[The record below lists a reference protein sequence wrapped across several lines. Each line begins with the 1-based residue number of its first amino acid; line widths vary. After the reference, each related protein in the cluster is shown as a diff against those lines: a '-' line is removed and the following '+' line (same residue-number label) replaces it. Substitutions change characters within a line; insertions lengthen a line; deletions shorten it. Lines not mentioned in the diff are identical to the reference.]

1 LPGWSGQRSHA
12 GWLTGRTGII
22 IMSLLIVYVIA
33 IMVGDLFAVGIVE
46 IVERYSEKAS
56 LGVFLALYFVV
67 FWVAWRVAVRVTEP
81 RPALSQPAAKP

>member
-1 LPGWSGQRSHA
+1 
-12 GWLTGRTGII
+12 
-22 IMSLLIVYVIA
+22 MSLLIVYVIA
-33 IMVGDLFAVGIVE
+33 IMVGDLFAVGIAE
-46 IVERYSEKAS
+46 IVERFSEKAS